1 MSFTTH
7 NDSNELKPSS
17 SPQCNDFNNHNADDV
32 DSDYNSMFGGDSGD
46 EDDMFGSSDNS
57 HDDENKTNN
66 NSLKE
71 EEQYKSTIGNAK
83 EENTIISH
91 SKDEDIP
98 PQQHVQ
104 ANEKKSIP
112 SSSSTMKI
120 PRKMIN
126 SNNKNSSSS
135 GNMNSRKRR
144 RVSSPP
150 LPSTGAAVDNT
161 IAPSF
166 DIETYNE
173 YALSI
178 VDSPSFA
185 IDDDDDE
192 EYDTMAS
199 IINTNA
205 TTNSI
210 AKKFAASK
218 KPTLKLL
225 DPDQYPKFD
234 MDDFMRIMRSWDFIH
249 DLNQSMKK
257 RPQVGNDV
265 DSDDDDDDDNAN
277 HKIGDNTSQSKQQQ
291 QQSLPDEFH
300 CHEQYTA
307 SFCPLLLN
315 EIKAQIISDVTTLKT
330 QQVIPLSKMVQAVK
344 AVIKLPSG
352 CKSREEN
359 YNDYLTLHI
368 TAPSNNHGRI
378 GHNSSNSSSSA
389 GGGYS
394 SSSRSNKIPQQF
406 MSRSE
411 FVQNEMVL
419 LITEPS
425 FLDQAFKGNLKLN
438 KSNGTKKSAYSMA
451 TLLSNASPFVVNRL
465 GVVGVVMQ
473 RSKNLQSGVV
483 IQISDGLL
491 KNNVGKEFDICLL
504 RLGHC
509 VTCK

>member
-1 MSFTTH
+1 MSFTTN
-7 NDSNELKPSS
+7 NDSDELKLKPSS
-17 SPQCNDFNNHNADDV
+17 SPPQCNDYNNHNTDDV
-32 DSDYNSMFGGDSGD
+32 DSDYDSMFGGYSD
-46 EDDMFGSSDNS
+46 EDDMFGSSNNS
-57 HDDENKTNN
+57 DDENNKTTSNN
-66 NSLKE
+66 DNLQK
-71 EEQYKSTIGNAK
+71 EEQYNSTIGNVK
-83 EENTIISH
+83 EDNTSISH
-91 SKDEDIP
+91 SKHKDIP
-98 PQQHVQ
+98 QQPVQ

-112 SSSSTMKI
+112 SSSITMKI
-120 PRKMIN
+120 PRKMTN
-126 SNNKNSSSS
+126 SNNKSSS

-144 RVSSPP
+144 RVSSP
-150 LPSTGAAVDNT
+150 LPPTGEAVDNAV
-161 IAPSF
+161 APSF

-185 IDDDDDE
+185 IDDDE
-192 EYDTMAS
+192 EYDITSMAS
-199 IINTNA
+199 THA
-205 TTNSI
+205 TTNI
-210 AKKFAASK
+210 TTNKFAASK

-234 MDDFMRIMRSWDFIH
+234 MDDFMRVMRSWDFIH
-249 DLNQSMKK
+249 DLNQSIKK
-257 RPQVGNDV
+257 RPQVDNED
-265 DSDDDDDDDNAN
+265 DSDDDDTN
-277 HKIGDNTSQSKQQQ
+277 HRIGDNTSQSKQQQ
-291 QQSLPDEFH
+291 QQPLPDEFH

-307 SFCPLLLN
+307 SFCPLLLH

-330 QQVIPLSKMVQAVK
+330 QQVIQLSKMVQAVK

-352 CKSREEN
+352 CKSRDEN

-368 TAPSNNHGRI
+368 TAPSKNHGRI
-378 GHNSSNSSSSA
+378 GHSTVCGSG

-394 SSSRSNKIPQQF
+394 SSFRSN
-406 MSRSE
+406 RSE

-438 KSNGTKKSAYSMA
+438 KNNGTKKSAYSMA
-451 TLLSNASPFVVNRL
+451 TLLSNASPFVRDRL

-509 VTCK
+509 VTGK